1 MTHHEIRPAVF
12 SISSKNLRKF
22 LVVPSLL
29 AFWGGGTKKENG
41 ILEKLSCV
49 GCVLLLFF
57 FFFLV
62 GVHNIHLGFE
72 SVRGFGGEG
81 GGGNTALALGENKRG
96 GGRGGVSSKMLCA
109 EV

>member
-57 FFFLV
+57 FFW
-62 GVHNIHLGFE
+62 LGCTTYIWVSKVCE
-72 SVRGFGGEG
+72 VSGERGEG
-81 GGGNTALALGENKRG
+81 EIQL
-96 GGRGGVSSKMLCA
+96 
-109 EV
+109 